1 MGYDII
7 LGRDREDKKKFGN
20 RGVIYLGKGYVQ
32 MGNYTSLSNRIWMDI
47 ARTHVILIAGKR
59 GCLTEDALV
68 FTDKGYKS
76 IKEFNQKEDRILSFN
91 KEKKIYEWENAELLE
106 YDISNTEKLLEIEF
120 INGKKLRLTKEH
132 PLLAVVNTD
141 NLISL
146 LYTNADKLKKDDEI
160 LSVNDLFDEITG
172 LKIKSIKEIDGI
184 KKVYDLFVPKNH
196 SFIANG
202 IVSSNSG
209 KSYTIGVIAEE
220 LSDLPPEV
228 KRNIAPLIFDTMG
241 IFWTMKYENEKEIEL
256 LEEWGLKTKKLPVI
270 IWVPAGYYEEYLEKG
285 IPVDKRFALAASELD
300 IEDWLSIFNLEMISP
315 VSISIQKTI
324 SDLKK
329 TENFDLND
337 ILGKIRDDKEAEDSA
352 KKSAIALFEAAKSWK
367 IFASR
372 NEQSTKINDLI
383 KAGETS
389 VLDLSVYS
397 SVAVFNVRALV
408 IGLISRKLF
417 DQRMMAR
424 KQEEVT
430 SIQHG
435 LSSSYEEEKEMPLV
449 WLFLDE
455 AHEFLPMNDKTP
467 ATNALIQLLREGR
480 QPGIS
485 MVLATQQPGVIHR
498 DVMTQSDIVISHRLT
513 NKDDVTALN
522 TMMQTYLL
530 EGITKSMNNLP
541 ELKGSAILLDD
552 NSERIYPI
560 RIRPRF
566 TWHGGEAPKSIK
578 EEEKED

>member
-59 GCLTEDALV
+59 G
-68 FTDKGYKS
+68 
-76 IKEFNQKEDRILSFN
+76 
-91 KEKKIYEWENAELLE
+91 
-106 YDISNTEKLLEIEF
+106 
-120 INGKKLRLTKEH
+120 
-132 PLLAVVNTD
+132 
-141 NLISL
+141 
-146 LYTNADKLKKDDEI
+146 
-160 LSVNDLFDEITG
+160 
-172 LKIKSIKEIDGI
+172 
-184 KKVYDLFVPKNH
+184 
-196 SFIANG
+196 
-202 IVSSNSG
+202 SG
-209 KSYTIGVIAEE
+209 KSYSIGVIAEE

-228 KRNIAPLIFDTMG
+228 KKNIAPLIFDTMG

-270 IWVPAGYYEEYLEKG
+270 IWVPAGYYEQYLEKG

-315 VSISIQKTI
+315 ISISIQKTI
-324 SDLKK
+324 SNLKK
-329 TENFDLND
+329 EGIFDLDD
-337 ILGKIRDDKEAEDSA
+337 IIEKTRNDKEADDSA

-372 NEQSTKINDLI
+372 NEQSTKIDDLI

-397 SVAVFNVRALV
+397 SVATFNVRALV

-417 DQRMMAR
+417 DQRMIAR

-435 LSSSYEEEKEMPLV
+435 LSTSYEEEKEMPLV

-513 NKDDVTALN
+513 NKEDVTALN

-560 RIRPRF
+560 RVRPRF

-578 EEEKED
+578 EEERD